1 MGATPKVPNMTLVA
15 VDWGSSHVRA
25 ELWVDGTCRGYK
37 GAPLGVLEAR
47 QRGFLTCLQE
57 LCGSWFSAHRDL
69 TLILSG
75 MVGSR
80 EGLVE
85 VPYVDAPAGAEEL
98 ARALVEI
105 AVDGVARAYVV
116 PGLRTRNGKHV
127 DVMRG
132 EETQVIG
139 ALVRSEATGTG
150 LYCLPGTH
158 SKWVRTEGQRI
169 TGFRTFVTGETFGLF
184 SKHGLLASL
193 MTDELHFDTA
203 GFDAGLA
210 RSGEPLGLLHHL
222 FSARADVLGGLVG
235 SDVLPAFLSGL
246 LIGHEL
252 RAVPAWVGEGAW
264 PPPRLHLVGAPDLTV
279 QYARGLT
286 HFGAPADDDMES
298 THALGALTL
307 AALRRE
313 ARP

>member
-1 MGATPKVPNMTLVA
+1 MGAMDLDRRMTVVA

-25 ELWVDGTCRGYK
+25 ELWVGGLCLERR

-47 QRGFLTCLQE
+47 QRGFLECLQE
-57 LCGSWFSAHRDL
+57 LCGSWFSAHRDV
-69 TLILSG
+69 TLVLSG

-85 VPYVDAPAGAEEL
+85 VPYVDVPADAEAL
-98 ARALVEI
+98 SRAMVTIPVE
-105 AVDGVARAYVV
+105 GVARAYIV
-116 PGLRTRNGKHV
+116 PGLRTQNGRHI

-139 ALVRSEATGTG
+139 ALVRADATGTG

-169 TGFRTFVTGETFGLF
+169 TGFRTFVTGEAFGCF
-184 SKHGLLASL
+184 SSQGLLASL
-193 MTDELHFDTA
+193 MTRELHFDTA

-222 FSARADVLGGLVG
+222 FTARADVLGGLVDP
-235 SDVLPAFLSGL
+235 DVLPAFLSGL

-264 PPPRLHLVGAPDLTV
+264 PPPRLHLVGAPDLTA
-279 QYARGLT
+279 QYARALT
-286 HFGAPADDDMES
+286 HFGTPPDDDLES
-298 THALGALTL
+298 THGVGALAL
-307 AALRRE
+307 LALRPE
-313 ARP
+313 VRP